1 MMTFLLIYPWNCGL
15 YPEEKTKD
23 SILMQNG
30 FLMGTPEWFFLRS
43 GQQFGK
49 PLANILPFAIDSF
62 IFGSLIRPFSP
73 SLNLCVCNL
82 KQQKVWAIPPLTT
95 SLMLCMSRKP
105 AGEINNW
112 LGQWHTDKKFMLWSG
127 ILRNIA
133 FKAVFFNNPDYSI
146 LVQLLLNLS
155 KCTLFKKMS
164 IFNTYLRIN
173 SNINRILRICLWQ
186 IKF

>member
-1 MMTFLLIYPWNCGL
+1 MLLVRFRTNNPSIYLFLILILRKIFQMTAILWWCHFLLIYPWNCGL

-43 GQQFGK
+43 GQQFGQ

-73 SLNLCVCNL
+73 SLNLYVCNL
-82 KQQKVWAIPPLTT
+82 RQQKVWAIPPLTT
-95 SLMLCMSRKP
+95 SLMCMIRKP

-112 LGQWHTDKKFMLWSG
+112 LGQWPTDKKFMLWSG
-127 ILRNIA
+127 ILRNVA
-133 FKAVFFNNPDYSI
+133 FKAVFFNNPDYS
-146 LVQLLLNLS
+146 
-155 KCTLFKKMS
+155 FPFW
-164 IFNTYLRIN
+164 FNFY
-173 SNINRILRICLWQ
+173 
-186 IKF
+186 